1 MIESPKKG
9 RKVSSGN
16 VGKKAKIVLDNISTG
31 ICKSDWKKVAIREES
46 LQNVEYAVGVAA
58 LPDNL
63 EMKPKQKYISKKA
76 IASNAK
82 KTKTMEIVVSL
93 PEKEVVKLSPTKKQT
108 KGHKTQQSVSALA
121 SRISN
126 SSALESGARQY
137 ELENINCKE
146 KKILYT
152 WHQSLIERPGVTGA
166 MVNCLEMIVKFSV
179 NILNEQDIEVP
190 LHLTWMD
197 GVDGKDSLDKNE
209 RDWYG
214 LKILFILM
222 CSPRAKDKELKYL
235 DGFINGLEFS
245 LESISSMSVLE
256 IAEKIQNIGMQNKNA
271 YYIQQAFQKI
281 KHVYNGKIPNNA
293 QTL

>member
-1 MIESPKKG
+1 LG
-9 RKVSSGN
+9 
-16 VGKKAKIVLDNISTG
+16 
-31 ICKSDWKKVAIREES
+31 KVAIREEF
-46 LQNVEYAVGVAA
+46 LQNVEYAAGVAA

-63 EMKPKQKYISKKA
+63 EMKPKWKYISKKA

-108 KGHKTQQSVSALA
+108 KGCKTQQSVSLA

-126 SSALESGARQY
+126 SLALESGTRQY

-152 WHQSLIERPGVTGA
+152 WHQSLIKRPGVTGS

-179 NILNEQDIEVP
+179 GILNEQDIDVP
-190 LHLTWMD
+190 PHLTWMD

-209 RDWYG
+209 RDRHG

-235 DGFINGLEFS
+235 NGFINGPEFS
-245 LESISSMSVLE
+245 LELISSMSVLE

-271 YYIQQAFQKI
+271 YYIQQALRSSMFTMAKSQIMPKI
-281 KHVYNGKIPNNA
+281 FETILEV
-293 QTL
+293 

>member
-16 VGKKAKIVLDNISTG
+16 VGKKAKIVLDNILTG

-63 EMKPKQKYISKKA
+63 EI
-76 IASNAK
+76 AK

-108 KGHKTQQSVSALA
+108 KGCKTQQSVSPPA

-126 SSALESGARQY
+126 SSALELGTRQY

-152 WHQSLIERPGVTGA
+152 WHQSLIERPRVTGA

-235 DGFINGLEFS
+235 DGFINGPEFS

-271 YYIQQAFQKI
+271 YYIQQVLQKI